1 MDRGYFQLSS
11 HPKHLS
17 WFRNIIPILDNLN
30 SETLG
35 DSKNASL
42 HCGDVLGNCQ
52 QSTVAMNLSSVCV
65 SPQTEE
71 QVEQLKSLTEYMAK
85 VLGDKVEKVVVS
97 QRLAD
102 SPCALVTSKFGYSA
116 NMERIMKTQVKSAA
130 PQSNANS
137 GAVWA
142 CK

>member
-1 MDRGYFQLSS
+1 M
-11 HPKHLS
+11 
-17 WFRNIIPILDNLN
+17 
-30 SETLG
+30 
-35 DSKNASL
+35 
-42 HCGDVLGNCQ
+42 
-52 QSTVAMNLSSVCV
+52 

-116 NMERIMKTQVKSAA
+116 NMERIMKTQVRCAA
-130 PQSNANS
+130 PRANTNSNAGYAS
-137 GAVWA
+137 
-142 CK
+142 K